1 MLKIGDINEFI
12 VKRET
17 DISYT
22 LSPKDPE
29 LTTYVFLHFNQ
40 ATRKLIPG
48 EEIKAFLY
56 YDQKKRLCATM
67 EEPLITVEKYGFVEV
82 VDINDKAG
90 VFVNIGISKDILLSA
105 DYLPNYHK
113 AWPIVGDK
121 LPCILKNKTD
131 QLVARIIN
139 HEDKIKET
147 IKLSKNEEITGIVSK
162 ITPEGLGV
170 YTEDY
175 NYVFIHKSLIRKK
188 YRLGEP
194 ITLKINHINEKG
206 YYYGTTI
213 AQKEV
218 ARIDDSEII
227 LQYLDNFGGVLP
239 LGNASTP
246 EEIAKVLSM
255 SKSAFKRAVG
265 NLYKK
270 RLILIEDHRIIKVN
284 NK

>member
-1 MLKIGDINEFI
+1 MLRIGAVNEFI

-40 ATRKLIPG
+40 ATRKLTPG

-67 EEPLITVEKYGFVEV
+67 EEPLITIDQYGFVEV
-82 VDINDKAG
+82 VGINDAG
-90 VFVNIGISKDILLSA
+90 VFVNIGITKDILLSA
-105 DYLPNYHK
+105 DYLPNYRK
-113 AWPIVGDK
+113 AWPMVGDK
-121 LPCILKNKTD
+121 LPCILKSKTD
-131 QLVARIIN
+131 QLTARIIN
-139 HEDKIKET
+139 QEDKIKEI
-147 IKLSKNEEITGIVSK
+147 IKLSKGESSSGTVSK
-162 ITPEGLGV
+162 INSEGLGI
-170 YTEDY
+170 YTDDY

-188 YRLGEP
+188 YRLGER
-194 ITLKINHINEKG
+194 IEFTINHINEKG

-218 ARIDDSEII
+218 ARLDDSQII
-227 LQYLDNFGGVLP
+227 LDYLDKMGGVLP

-246 EEIAKVLSM
+246 EEISKYFQM

-270 RLILIEDHRIIKVN
+270 RLIIIEDHRIIKV
-284 NK
+284 K